1 MSDDLTKDVRGWLQS
16 QEIDHTAE
24 YLRRGRQFDSLSL
37 DDLTAQWAATF
48 KDPDLYM
55 RSREHRSLTADYMSE
70 FSLRKV
76 EPPIHVVKDDF
87 AKIQKAVRNMMR
99 GLSKEAYKEFAA

>member
-1 MSDDLTKDVRGWLQS
+1 MSDDLDNDVRGWLQS
-16 QEIDHTAE
+16 QQIEHSAG
-24 YLRRGRQFDSLSL
+24 YLRRGRRFESLSL

-48 KDPDLYM
+48 KDPHLYL

-76 EPPIHVVKDDF
+76 EPPIHVVKDGF
-87 AKIQKAVRNMMR
+87 AKIQKAIRNI
-99 GLSKEAYKEFAA
+99 